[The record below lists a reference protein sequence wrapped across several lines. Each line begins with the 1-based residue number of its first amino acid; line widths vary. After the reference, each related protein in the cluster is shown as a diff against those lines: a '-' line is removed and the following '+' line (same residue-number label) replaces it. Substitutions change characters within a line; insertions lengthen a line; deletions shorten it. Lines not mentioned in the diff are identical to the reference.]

1 MPNRDEGWEPE
12 LAQLAQV
19 LRDEPVWLDQ
29 EFDGRIMARIRRT
42 PRARLLSL
50 RSWWLRPRAIQV
62 SPLGLLA
69 AGTLAVLML
78 VAGHLHSTN
87 VSRVTTLMGPAAR
100 IEPGQM
106 VQFALAAPGASQVTL
121 VGDFNGWDARA
132 TPLQEVGVVGVWAVE
147 VPITQGRHEY
157 AFVVDGR
164 EWRPDPTAPR
174 APANE
179 YGPPNSVV
187 TVGAYR
193 L

>member
-1 MPNRDEGWEPE
+1 MPNKDEAWEPE
-12 LAQLAQV
+12 LAQLAQL
-19 LRDEPVWLDQ
+19 LRDERAWLDQ
-29 EFDGRIMARIRRT
+29 EFDRRIMARIRRT

-69 AGTLAVLML
+69 AGALAALVL
-78 VAGHLHSTN
+78 VAGYLRPTN
-87 VSRVTTLMGPAAR
+87 VSRVTAVIGPAAR

-132 TPLQEVGVVGVWAVE
+132 TPLQLVGATGVWAVE
-147 VPITQGRHEY
+147 VPLTRGRHEY

-164 EWRPDPTAPR
+164 EWRPDPTAPM
-174 APANE
+174 AAANE

>member
-1 MPNRDEGWEPE
+1 MQNRDEGWEPE
-12 LAQLAQV
+12 IAQLAQV
-19 LRDEPVWLDQ
+19 LRDEPAWLDQ

-69 AGTLAVLML
+69 AGTLAVLVL
-78 VAGHLHSTN
+78 VAGYLHPTN
-87 VSRVTTLMGPAAR
+87 LSRVTTLMGPAAR

-106 VQFALAAPGASQVTL
+106 VQFALAAPGASQVML
-121 VGDFNGWDARA
+121 VGDFNGWDVRA
-132 TPLQEVGVVGVWAVE
+132 TPLQPVGAAGVWAVE
-147 VPITQGRHEY
+147 VPLTQGRHEY

-179 YGPPNSVV
+179 YGPPNSVL
-187 TVGAYR
+187 TVGAYH

>member
-1 MPNRDEGWEPE
+1 MPNKDEGWEPE
-12 LAQLAQV
+12 LAQLAQL
-19 LRDEPVWLDQ
+19 LRDDPAWLDR
-29 EFDGRIMARIRRT
+29 EFDDRVMARIRRT
-42 PRARLLSL
+42 PRARFLAL
-50 RSWWLRPRAIQV
+50 RSWWLRPRSIQV
-62 SPLGLLA
+62 SPFGLLA
-69 AGTLAVLML
+69 AGALAALVL
-78 VAGHLHSTN
+78 VAGYLHPMK
-87 VSRVTTLMGPAAR
+87 VSRVTELMGPAAR

-132 TPLQEVGVVGVWAVE
+132 TPLQPVGAAGVWAIE
-147 VPITQGRHEY
+147 VPLTQGRHEY

-174 APANE
+174 APVNE

>member
-1 MPNRDEGWEPE
+1 MRNKDEGWEPE
-12 LAQLAQV
+12 LSQLAQV

-69 AGTLAVLML
+69 AGTLAVLVL
-78 VAGHLHSTN
+78 VAGYLHPAN
-87 VSRVTTLMGPAAR
+87 VSRVTTLMSPAGR
-100 IEPGQM
+100 IEPGQV

-132 TPLQEVGVVGVWAVE
+132 TPLQVVGAAGVWAVE
-147 VPITQGRHEY
+147 VPLTQGRHEY